1 MSDPALE
8 AHEHAEHAEHAAHEN
23 DPFVSRVSITIALL
37 AVIATITGSL
47 ETLEDGSA
55 IISAQ
60 EAVLSQDKATDKW
73 SFFEAKSLKKNIYSV
88 AADQG
93 GPKAAD
99 YAKKAKAE
107 GADQDAI
114 GKEAKALEDER
125 EASIKVSQ
133 SHERRHHRLALGA
146 TLLEMGIAI
155 STIAI
160 ITRKRWPWTI
170 SGVLGV
176 AGVAVAIWAYLPV
189 IMGMI
194 AK

>member
-1 MSDPALE
+1 MTDPALE

-23 DPFVSRVSITIALL
+23 DPFISRVSITIALL

-60 EAVLSQDKATDKW
+60 EAVLAQDKATDKW
-73 SFFEAKSLKKNIYSV
+73 SFFEAKSVKSKIYAV

-93 GPKAAD
+93 GPKAAEF
-99 YAKKAKAE
+99 AKKAKDE
-107 GADQDAI
+107 SDEQKAI
-114 GKEAKALEDER
+114 SKEATKLEDER
-125 EASIKVSQ
+125 EASIKISQ
-133 SHERRHHRLALGA
+133 AHEHRHHRLALGA

-160 ITRKRWPWTI
+160 ITRKRWPWAV
-170 SGVLGV
+170 SGLLGV
-176 AGVAVAIWAYLPV
+176 GGVAVAIWAYLPV
-189 IMGMI
+189 ILGVLG
-194 AK
+194 K

>member
-8 AHEHAEHAEHAAHEN
+8 AHEHAEHAEEAAHER
-23 DPFVSRVSITIALL
+23 DPFISQVSITIALL

-99 YAKKAKAE
+99 YAKKAKEE
-107 GADQDAI
+107 GAEQDAI
-114 GKEAKALEDER
+114 GNEAKALEEER

-160 ITRKRWPWTI
+160 ITRKRWPWAA

-176 AGVAVAIWAYLPV
+176 TGIGVAIWAYLPLL
-189 IMGMI
+189 MSMI

>member
-23 DPFVSRVSITIALL
+23 DPFISQVSITIALL

-47 ETLEDGSA
+47 ETIEDGSA

-60 EAVLSQDKATDKW
+60 EAVLAQDKATDQW
-73 SFFEAKSLKKNIYSV
+73 SYFQAKGIKAEGYQI

-93 GPKAAD
+93 GAKAD
-99 YAKKAKAE
+99 SYGKKAKDEQAK
-107 GADQDAI
+107 QDKAYD
-114 GKEAKALEDER
+114 EAKGLEKER
-125 EASIKVSQ
+125 EAAIKVSQ
-133 SHERRHHRLALGA
+133 SHEHRHHRLALGA

-170 SGVLGV
+170 STVLGA
-176 AGVAVAIWAYLPV
+176 AGVAVAIWAYVPV
-189 IMGMI
+189 IMGMMG
-194 AK
+194 K

>member
-8 AHEHAEHAEHAAHEN
+8 AREHAEHAEHAAHEN

-60 EAVLSQDKATDKW
+60 EAVLAQDKATDQW
-73 SFFEAKSLKKNIYSV
+73 SYFQAKGIKAEGYTL

-93 GPKAAD
+93 GPKAEA
-99 YAKKAKAE
+99 YAKKAKDEQAK
-107 GADQDAI
+107 QDKAYD
-114 GKEAKALEDER
+114 EAKGLEKER
-125 EASIKVSQ
+125 EAAIKVSQ
-133 SHERRHHRLALGA
+133 SHEHRHHRLALAA

-160 ITRKRWPWTI
+160 ITRKRWPWTV
-170 SGVLGV
+170 SGVLG
-176 AGVAVAIWAYLPV
+176 AGGLAVAIYAYLPV
-189 IMGMI
+189 LLG
-194 AK
+194 AAGK

>member
-8 AHEHAEHAEHAAHEN
+8 AHEHAEHAEHAAHAN
-23 DPFVSRVSITIALL
+23 DPFISRVSITIALL

-60 EAVLSQDKATDKW
+60 EAVLAQDKATDKW
-73 SFFEAKSLKKNIYSV
+73 SFFEAKSVKSKIYAV

-93 GPKAAD
+93 GPKAAEF
-99 YAKKAKAE
+99 AKKAKDEAE
-107 GADQDAI
+107 EQKAI
-114 GKEAKALEDER
+114 SKEATTLEEER
-125 EASIKVSQ
+125 ETAIKISQ
-133 SHERRHHRLALGA
+133 GHERRHHRLALAA

-160 ITRKRWPWTI
+160 ITRKRWPWAI
-170 SGVLGV
+170 SAFLGLGGI
-176 AGVAVAIWAYLPV
+176 GVAVYAYLPV

-194 AK
+194 GK

>member
-1 MSDPALE
+1 MTDPALE

-23 DPFVSRVSITIALL
+23 DPFISRVSITIALL

-60 EAVLSQDKATDKW
+60 EAVLAQDKATDQW
-73 SFFEAKSLKKNIYSV
+73 SYFQAKGIKAEGYQL

-93 GPKAAD
+93 GAKADA
-99 YAKKAKAE
+99 YAKKAKDEQAK
-107 GADQDAI
+107 QDKAYD
-114 GKEAKALEDER
+114 EAKGLEKER
-125 EASIKVSQ
+125 EAAIAVSKG
-133 SHERRHHRLALGA
+133 HEERHHRLALGA

-160 ITRKRWPWTI
+160 ITRKRWPWAA

-176 AGVAVAIWAYLPV
+176 AGIAVAIYAYLPV
-189 IMGMI
+189 ILGMI
-194 AK
+194 GK